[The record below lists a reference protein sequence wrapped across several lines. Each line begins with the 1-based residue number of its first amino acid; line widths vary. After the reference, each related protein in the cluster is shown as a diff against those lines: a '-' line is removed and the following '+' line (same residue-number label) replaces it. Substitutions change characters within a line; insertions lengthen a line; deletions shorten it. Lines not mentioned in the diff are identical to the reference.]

1 VAISG
6 AANGPNWIKRTE
18 NSPDTIAS
26 SVIADPLETSFD
38 VIKEG
43 RLIRHIV
50 GLPSLL
56 LHPTMA
62 LCEWSQGNERTP
74 IVTNDSDHIVTE
86 SAARIFA
93 DLADPQTINRLD
105 NGAWKAPF
113 WQALSDAGLP
123 LAWVPERLGGAGAT
137 LAEGF
142 AVLGVAGRFAVAV
155 PLAETLLAGW
165 LLTRAGVAA
174 PNGSMTIAPSRPS
187 DRIIFDNDGTLSGSV
202 IGIPF
207 AAEAQHIAVLAH
219 GEEGVVVALV
229 AASDCT
235 ICEGR
240 TLAGDPSN
248 IVRFQRVKPLR
259 YARAPLGLDYT
270 ALMLMGS
277 VSRSVQTAGALE
289 SILSLSVSYANERVA
304 FERPIGKFQAVQH
317 NLARLAGETAI
328 ALAASGSAAST
339 IGQSDSFDETEFFE
353 GASAKIRCAEAAT
366 DGAAIAHQVFGAI
379 GFTKEHILHRFT
391 LRILAWRDDFGSES
405 YWAAELG
412 RHVAQEGAD
421 EFWPMVAS
429 R

>member
-1 VAISG
+1 MVAG
-6 AANGPNWIKRTE
+6 KR
-18 NSPDTIAS
+18 
-26 SVIADPLETSFD
+26 
-38 VIKEG
+38 KK
-43 RLIRHIV
+43 
-50 GLPSLL
+50 
-56 LHPTMA
+56 
-62 LCEWSQGNERTP
+62 QP
-74 IVTNDSDHIVTE
+74 IVTNDSDHIVTD

-105 NGAWKAPF
+105 DGAWKAPF
-113 WQALSDAGLP
+113 WQALADAGLP
-123 LAWVPERLGGAGAT
+123 LAWVPEQLGGAGAR
-137 LAEGF
+137 LADGF

-174 PNGSMTIAPSRPS
+174 ADGPMTIAPSRPS
-187 DRIIFDNDGTLSGSV
+187 DRIIFHADGTLSGSA

-207 AAEAQHIAVLAH
+207 ASEAQHIAVLVH
-219 GEEGVVVALV
+219 GGEGIVVALV
-229 AASDCT
+229 AASDCMVG
-235 ICEGR
+235 EGQ

-248 IVRFQRVKPLR
+248 IVRFERVKPLR
-259 YARAPLGLDYT
+259 YARAPFGLDHT

-289 SILSLSVSYANERVA
+289 SILSLSVSYANERIA

-317 NLARLAGETAI
+317 NLARLAGETAA
-328 ALAASGSAAST
+328 ALAVSGSAANT
-339 IGQSDSFDETEFFE
+339 ITQSDSFDEAAFLE

-366 DGAAIAHQVFGAI
+366 EGSAIAHQVFGAI
-379 GFTKEHILHRFT
+379 GFTKEHVLHRFT
-391 LRILAWRDDFGSES
+391 LRTLAWRDDFGSES

-412 RHVAQEGAD
+412 RRVARCGAE

>member
-1 VAISG
+1 
-6 AANGPNWIKRTE
+6 
-18 NSPDTIAS
+18 
-26 SVIADPLETSFD
+26 
-38 VIKEG
+38 
-43 RLIRHIV
+43 
-50 GLPSLL
+50 
-56 LHPTMA
+56 M
-62 LCEWSQGNERTP
+62 
-74 IVTNDSDHIVTE
+74 TNDSDHIVTE

-105 NGAWKAPF
+105 DGAWKAPF
-113 WQALSDAGLP
+113 WQALANAGLP

-137 LAEGF
+137 LADGF

-165 LLTRAGVAA
+165 LLRRAGVTA
-174 PNGSMTIAPSRPS
+174 PNGSMTITPSRPS
-187 DRIIFDNDGTLSGSV
+187 DRIIFNEDGTLSGSA

-207 AAEAQHIAVLAH
+207 ASEAQHMAVLAE
-219 GEEGVVVALV
+219 GEDGVVVALV
-229 AASDCT
+229 AANDCM
-235 ICEGR
+235 IGGGQ

-248 IVRFQRVKPLR
+248 SVRFQRVKPLR
-259 YARAPLGLDYT
+259 NGRAPFGLDQK

-317 NLARLAGETAI
+317 NLARLAGETAA
-328 ALAASGSAAST
+328 ALAVSGSAANA
-339 IGQSDSFDETEFFE
+339 IIQGDGFDEGAFLEA
-353 GASAKIRCAEAAT
+353 ASAKIRCAEAAT
-366 DGAAIAHQVFGAI
+366 EGAAIAHQVFGAI

-391 LRILAWRDDFGSES
+391 LRTLAWRDDFGSES
-405 YWAAELG
+405 YWAAALG
-412 RHVAQEGAD
+412 RHVAKSGAQ